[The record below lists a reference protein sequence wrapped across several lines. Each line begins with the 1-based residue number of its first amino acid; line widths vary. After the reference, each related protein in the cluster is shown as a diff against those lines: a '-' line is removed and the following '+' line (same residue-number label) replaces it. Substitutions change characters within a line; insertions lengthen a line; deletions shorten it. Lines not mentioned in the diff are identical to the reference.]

1 MYSGEVNVYEEQI
14 SSLLALAETLGIKGL
29 ADFNG
34 VCFNINCLSFWIN
47 LITILKN
54 VTKSSPKSDTSSTKD
69 TEISSPLSKNI
80 PSPLESFFNKP
91 FQFYPQIMQQPL
103 NFSQSGTK
111 RNEDPF
117 GTGRYTNPNKP
128 TEKSDSLLAEEIIR
142 RSHDNK
148 KSKLSD
154 MRKIDK
160 IAENLRCATTSKQ
173 FLDQQHKNATVRP
186 QSPTSLILKPPPLPP
201 VPHHFLHDDS
211 IIPKQENLFMDLH
224 HQGAPSFLSGDKTAE
239 SIVSTP
245 KSANSKLY
253 ATCFICHKQLSNQ
266 YNLRV
271 HLETHQNVRYNLSLA
286 VFSMRKL

>member
-1 MYSGEVNVYEEQI
+1 M
-14 SSLLALAETLGIKGL
+14 
-29 ADFNG
+29 
-34 VCFNINCLSFWIN
+34 
-47 LITILKN
+47 
-54 VTKSSPKSDTSSTKD
+54 P
-69 TEISSPLSKNI
+69 
-80 PSPLESFFNKP
+80 
-91 FQFYPQIMQQPL
+91 QPL

-117 GTGRYTNPNKP
+117 GTGRYTNQNKP
-128 TEKSDSLLAEEIIR
+128 TEKSESLLAEEIIR

-173 FLDQQHKNATVRP
+173 FLDQQQKN
-186 QSPTSLILKPPPLPP
+186 STSLILKPPPLPP

-211 IIPKQENLFMDLH
+211 IIPKPENLFMDMH
-224 HQGAPSFLSGDKTAE
+224 HQGAQSFLAVDKYTE

-271 HLETHQNVRYNLSLA
+271 HLETHQNVRYIIY
-286 VFSMRKL
+286 FFKFCMI

>member
-1 MYSGEVNVYEEQI
+1 M
-14 SSLLALAETLGIKGL
+14 
-29 ADFNG
+29 
-34 VCFNINCLSFWIN
+34 
-47 LITILKN
+47 
-54 VTKSSPKSDTSSTKD
+54 P
-69 TEISSPLSKNI
+69 
-80 PSPLESFFNKP
+80 
-91 FQFYPQIMQQPL
+91 QPL

-117 GTGRYTNPNKP
+117 GTGRFTNQNKT
-128 TEKSDSLLAEEIIR
+128 TEKSDNLLADEIIR
-142 RSHDNK
+142 RSNDNK

-173 FLDQQHKNATVRP
+173 YLDQQQKNALIRP
-186 QSPTSLILKPPPLPP
+186 QSPPTSLILKPPPLPP

-211 IIPKQENLFMDLH
+211 IMPKQDNLFMDMH
-224 HQGAPSFLSGDKTAE
+224 HQGAQSFLSVDKTSSE
-239 SIVSTP
+239 SIVTTP

-271 HLETHQNVRYNLSLA
+271 HLETHQNVR
-286 VFSMRKL
+286 